1 MPNRSIF
8 IPNEIFDLKNFV
20 FYVKIED
27 ERGQIL

>member
-8 IPNEIFDLKNFV
+8 IPNEFLDLKNFV

-27 ERGQIL
+27 ERGQTI